1 MKQTVIGLSGHI
13 DHGKTALVKALTGV
27 NTDKLKEEKKR
38 GMTID
43 IGFAFLDEEI
53 TLIDVPGH
61 EKFVKNM
68 VSGVSSVDVA
78 LLVIA
83 ADDGVMP
90 QTREHF
96 EILKLL
102 EVPLGLVIIN
112 KVDLV
117 DKDWLDLVELDISDL
132 IKGSFMEN
140 SSILK
145 VSAETGEGIENL
157 KSEIIKICSD
167 VPKRYDRGIF
177 RMHIDRVFSK
187 KGHGTVVTGTVNSGK
202 LVLGQIIEILPGYLK
217 SKVRGLQSHSKDV
230 VKVVMGDRAA
240 INLQGTIKSDLSRG
254 SQIADLGYLK
264 SVKQIGVALKLLNSA
279 KNPIVQNQRI
289 RVHLGTQ
296 EVIARIALTKGKVL
310 NQGDSVS
317 ALLRLENPII
327 AAYGDKFIIRTFS
340 PVMTIGGGKVIETL
354 IEDRWKDIKCKL
366 EDYFNSNSLEQFIK
380 MVEYEKTEPIT
391 LEKLRYRLGVSD
403 DEINKWVN
411 ESNDLFWLN
420 HRQNKWLLSSVQWQT
435 ILGYVNDF
443 IKDYHNKNPYDS
455 GVQKEQ
461 IRQSLQCEEVFLDII
476 LKNMLEN
483 SLINKK
489 GELWFDPSFK
499 IVLNQDENLQQ
510 EKILKFLDNE
520 GFSSSDVLQLSNNIK
535 IDPEKIRHLIKISER
550 EGKILRLDNK
560 LLFTKANFLKLKTK
574 VRLHFENNLE
584 MTVPEFKELANT
596 TRKYAVPL
604 LEYFDKLKITY
615 RDGNARKLYQ

>member
-13 DHGKTALVKALTGV
+13 DHGKTALVKALTGI

-102 EVPLGLVIIN
+102 EVPLGIVIIN

-132 IKGSFMEN
+132 TQGSFMEN
-140 SSILK
+140 SSVLK

-167 VPKRYDRGIF
+167 IPERYDRGIF

-202 LVLGQIIEILPGYLK
+202 LELGQKIEILPGYLK
-217 SKVRGLQSHSKDV
+217 SKIRGLQSHGKDV
-230 VKVVMGDRAA
+230 EKLVMGDRAA

-264 SVKQIGVALKLLNSA
+264 SVKQLGVALKLLSSA
-279 KNPIVQNQRI
+279 KKPIVQNQRI

-310 NQGDSVS
+310 NQGDSIS

-327 AAYGDKFIIRTFS
+327 AAYGDRFIIRTFS
-340 PVMTIGGGKVIETL
+340 PIMTIGGGKVIETL
-354 IEDRWKDIKCKL
+354 IEDRWKDIKYKL
-366 EDYFNSNSLEQFIK
+366 EDYFNSNSIEQFIK

-403 DEINKWVN
+403 DQINNWVD

-420 HRQNKWLLSSVQWQT
+420 HRQNKWLLTTIQWQT

-461 IRQSLQCEEVFLDII
+461 IRQNLQCEEVFLDII

-499 IVLNQDENLQQ
+499 IVLNQDESLQQ

-520 GFSSSDVLQLSNNIK
+520 GFSSSDVLQLSNNMK
-535 IDPEKIRHLIKISER
+535 IDPEKIRHLIKVAER
-550 EGKILRLDNK
+550 EGKILRLDSK

-574 VRLHFENNLE
+574 VRIHFENNLD
-584 MTVPEFKELANT
+584 MTVSEFKELANT

-615 RDGNARKLYQ
+615 RDGNKRKLYQ

>member
-1 MKQTVIGLSGHI
+1 VKQTVIGLSGHI

-117 DKDWLDLVELDISDL
+117 DKDWLDLVELDVSDL

-380 MVEYEKTEPIT
+380 MVEYEKTKPIT

>member
-1 MKQTVIGLSGHI
+1 VKQTVIGLSGHI
-13 DHGKTALVKALTGV
+13 DHGKTALVKALTGI

-102 EVPLGLVIIN
+102 EVPLGIVIIN

-132 IKGSFMEN
+132 TQGSFMEN
-140 SSILK
+140 SSVLK

-167 VPKRYDRGIF
+167 IPERYDRGIF

-202 LVLGQIIEILPGYLK
+202 LELGQKIEILPGYLK
-217 SKVRGLQSHSKDV
+217 SKIRGLQSHGKDV
-230 VKVVMGDRAA
+230 EKLVMGDRAA

-264 SVKQIGVALKLLNSA
+264 SVKQLGVALKLLSSA
-279 KNPIVQNQRI
+279 KKPIVQNQRI

-310 NQGDSVS
+310 NQGDSIS

-327 AAYGDKFIIRTFS
+327 AAYGDRFIIRTFS
-340 PVMTIGGGKVIETL
+340 PIMTIGGGKVIETL
-354 IEDRWKDIKCKL
+354 IEDRWKDIKYKL
-366 EDYFNSNSLEQFIK
+366 EDYFNSNSIEQFIK

-403 DEINKWVN
+403 DQINNWVD

-420 HRQNKWLLSSVQWQT
+420 HRQNKWLLTTIQWQT

-461 IRQSLQCEEVFLDII
+461 IRQNLQCEEVFLDII

-499 IVLNQDENLQQ
+499 IVLNQDESLQQ

-520 GFSSSDVLQLSNNIK
+520 GFSSSDVLQLSNNMK
-535 IDPEKIRHLIKISER
+535 IDPEKIRHLIKVAER
-550 EGKILRLDNK
+550 EGKILRLDSK

-574 VRLHFENNLE
+574 VRIHFENNLD
-584 MTVPEFKELANT
+584 MTVSEFKELANT

-615 RDGNARKLYQ
+615 RDGNKRKLYQ

>member
-117 DKDWLDLVELDISDL
+117 DKDWLDLVELDVSDL

-380 MVEYEKTEPIT
+380 MVEYEKTKPIT

>member
-117 DKDWLDLVELDISDL
+117 DKDWLDLVELDVSDL